1 MHHANGC
8 ALLKCLAGTSVVE
21 LALAITRQ
29 TGFFKFFRNFLV
41 GYTVK
46 RWCRDFIA
54 KRARRHTKVGF
65 KQLAKVHA
73 AWNAERVQD
82 DIYRSTIIHER
93 HIFFRKNTSNN
104 ALVSVTT
111 RYLVADANLAQ
122 LSDEN
127 LNLHQHASLELMTI
141 LARENLYPNDLAAAC
156 VVHAL

>member
-1 MHHANGC
+1 M
-8 ALLKCLAGTSVVE
+8 
-21 LALAITRQ
+21 
-29 TGFFKFFRNFLV
+29 
-41 GYTVK
+41 
-46 RWCRDFIA
+46 
-54 KRARRHTKVGF
+54 GF

-104 ALVSVTT
+104 TLVSVTT

-127 LNLHQHASLELMTI
+127 LNLHQHAGLEFVAI
-141 LARENLYPNDLAAAC
+141 LARENLYSNNLAAAC